1 MDFWNNKKEHIMKHK
16 LIVVLLLFVTTTI
29 TAQSKYF
36 TKSGQTAFKASV
48 EAFEPVEAKNNSTTA
63 ILNTETGAIAALLFV
78 KAFHFEIALMEE
90 HFNENYMD
98 SDKLPK
104 ATFKGNIENFNVD
117 KLSSTAKEFTIN
129 GTLNI
134 RGIDKEV
141 EIKTMLSKNDKGA
154 IILNGS
160 FSVNPQ
166 DFDIKIPK
174 IVRKKIAETIN
185 IELNYE
191 LIQKK

>member
-1 MDFWNNKKEHIMKHK
+1 MKHK

-36 TKSGQTAFKASV
+36 TKSGHTAFKASV
-48 EAFEPVEAKNNSTTA
+48 EAFEPVEAKNKSTTA
-63 ILNTETGAIAALLFV
+63 VLNTETGAIAALLFV

-98 SDKLPK
+98 SDKFPK

-141 EIKTMLSKNDKGA
+141 EVKTMLSKNDKGA

-191 LIQKK
+191 LVQKK